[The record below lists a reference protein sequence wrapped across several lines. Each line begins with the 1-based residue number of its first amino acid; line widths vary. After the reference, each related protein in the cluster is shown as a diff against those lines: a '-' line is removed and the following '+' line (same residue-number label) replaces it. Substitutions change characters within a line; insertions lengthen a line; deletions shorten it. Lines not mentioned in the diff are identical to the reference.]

1 MRSVQQ
7 VWVEPGR
14 PAASCILCFAPLGI
28 LKCTVSAALPPA
40 QARRQLEEEVA
51 RYRAAHAGSELASP
65 GTRHGHHG
73 HSHGHGSAAAGPG
86 TPSPRAAAASTA
98 AVSEELASARDRIAA
113 LEQQLAD
120 VQSDAESAVRQL
132 RQEGDQLRQEAAAL
146 RHQAAA
152 CTAAADHAQQQ
163 AALQGQYAGE
173 VKAQNE
179 LLVSQLKAERGTRDK
194 QDERLAQVGGRRG
207 VQWEKHSGLCFV
219 CRLYKIATTPIPVG
233 IGLCW
238 SLNACDHVLQEH
250 MFLSFPCFHLPP
262 VTGHAYCT

>member
-1 MRSVQQ
+1 MRRGGAQAVSVQA
-7 VWVEPGR
+7 GMSGAR
-14 PAASCILCFAPLGI
+14 ASCSQLHPCFAPPGI

-73 HSHGHGSAAAGPG
+73 HSHGHGSAAAAGPG

-152 CTAAADHAQQQ
+152 SKAAADHAQQQ

-207 VQWEKHSGLCFV
+207 VQWEKHAGLCCV
-219 CRLYKIATTPIPVG
+219 CRLYEVASTPLLLALGCVG
-233 IGLCW
+233 
-238 SLNACDHVLQEH
+238 H
-250 MFLSFPCFHLPP
+250 
-262 VTGHAYCT
+262 